1 MKDVDD
7 LMGFFFFFFFG
18 VIIWENFEF
27 WQGDNMGTR

>member
-7 LMGFFFFFFFG
+7 LMGFFFFFG
-18 VIIWENFEF
+18 VIIWEIFEF

>member
-7 LMGFFFFFFFG
+7 LMGFFLFFLG